1 MYSINQSQESWPWFH
16 TMTYQGLGQ
25 LISFVSFGS
34 TYCQNWMWLSYC
46 ILRHL
51 QNKAL
56 KALNCIVWLINQGQQ
71 SWPWLHAMTLQGSRQ
86 MILTASFGSTYC
98 RNWVWWSRWTRQGRS
113 EPWPCTCQHPQR
125 WHFSEAECNRQCI
138 DPALWW
144 PPKSTF
150 RNKVLDIHTFKC
162 TREWFVKN
170 KRIIPSEELL
180 KLLDEIYMLFKF
192 IQKRMFSMP
201 SGKMFWLHCNM
212 LRSSLPIF

>member
-25 LISFVSFGS
+25 LISSVSFGS
-34 TYCQNWMWLSYC
+34 TYCQNWMWWSYC

-162 TREWFVKN
+162 TREWFGFIVK
-170 KRIIPSEELL
+170 I
-180 KLLDEIYMLFKF
+180 
-192 IQKRMFSMP
+192 
-201 SGKMFWLHCNM
+201 SGAFRAKNF
-212 LRSSLPIF
+212 